1 MAFADIVKRAAAA
14 SAAGNNALNSG
25 ASTEEARASVLN
37 AMRNTRPASVP
48 KGSLLSQMQQRAQQS
63 AQASKTPA
71 VAPYGSST
79 FSQFNNAENAPKKS
93 EESEAKTKASDAS
106 AVEGF
111 FDTDEQANAPKQSSN
126 FEDLLRSLGILP
138 QQAFADTGESTF
150 VPSEKYTTSSGKMN
164 APTSDNYVADPWA
177 LAAPTQ
183 TPDKGVTD
191 NKQADSRMDDQIF
204 TSNPQELAMPS
215 GEQIANLS
223 PEEREYW
230 QNLTETGLAGTTAL
244 ALAPLSGFLGAGAGA
259 TVPAIASLGGML
271 WNGSEAE
278 DAQGKVEQQEEAK
291 KAANR
296 PSLGKFNQAQSFYD
310 WEDLDA
316 LSEKYGYDFSEANN
330 GYSAF
335 RNLALDNPELL
346 ADVFGY
352 GDFTEIPGWRSLYAR
367 SGVDLSDD
375 ATAVD
380 NLSRYYNDNAANL
393 YEWIANNDDSRMGN
407 TEQALADAARWY
419 YANYGDPQY
428 GVFDPMQYGNW
439 GLNGGEFDADD
450 FAQFALLS
458 RLTNEQDPTRDLS
471 LNQIND
477 IFGRAGEGYTF
488 GLTPEGYL
496 GLSDGN
502 GGFYY
507 DEGRSS
513 GDNARQYSM
522 QEFMN
527 PVIATTPYMAQ
538 ANPLMDQYA
547 IDSLLT
553 AYNKTVDQKKAAKQ

>member
-1 MAFADIVKRAAAA
+1 MAFADIVKRAADI
-14 SAAGNNALNSG
+14 SAAGNKALNSG
-25 ASTEEARASVLN
+25 ASNMEAHASVLN

-48 KGSLLSQMQQRAQQS
+48 KGSLLSQMQQTAAQSRQS
-63 AQASKTPA
+63 PKT
-71 VAPYGSST
+71 APYGST
-79 FSQFNNAENAPKKS
+79 GFSEFRNAENAPKKS
-93 EESEAKTKASDAS
+93 EESEAKTKASDAN
-106 AVEGF
+106 AVEGT

-150 VPSEKYTTSSGKMN
+150 VPSEKYTTSSGKIGT
-164 APTSDNYVADPWA
+164 PSEDTYVADPWA

-191 NKQADSRMDDQIF
+191 NKQTGSQMDDQIF

-230 QNLTETGLAGTTAL
+230 QDLTKAGLAGTTAL
-244 ALAPLSGFLGAGAGA
+244 AFAPLAGVLGAGSIATIPTAAGI
-259 TVPAIASLGGML
+259 VGMHA
-271 WNGSEAE
+271 NNSKAGETQQE
-278 DAQGKVEQQEEAK
+278 IEKQEEAK
-291 KAANR
+291 KAASR
-296 PSLGKFNQAQSFYD
+296 PSLGKFNQAKSFYD

-380 NLSRYYNDNAANL
+380 NLSRYYNDNAANP
-393 YEWIANNDDSRMGN
+393 YEWIANNDDSRMGYSD
-407 TEQALADAARWY
+407 QALADAARWY

-428 GVFDPMQYGNW
+428 GVFDPVQYSNW

-458 RLTNEQDPTRDLS
+458 RLTNAQDPTRDFS
-471 LNQIND
+471 ADQIND

-488 GLTPEGYL
+488 GFTPEGYL

-502 GGFYY
+502 GGYFY
-507 DEGRSS
+507 DEGRSNS
-513 GDNARQYSM
+513 NNARQYSM

-527 PVIATTPYMAQ
+527 PAIATTPYMAQ
-538 ANPLMDQYA
+538 QNPLMDQYA
-547 IDSLLT
+547 IDSLLS
-553 AYNKTVDQKKAAKQ
+553 AYNKTLDQKKAAKQ